1 MGLFGLSG
9 IVEPESLG
17 FRYNIAMKKLSKQG
31 VIGLTV
37 FVLGLLFIVLGL
49 LQGDYAEI
57 LRKAILI
64 CYECIGIG

>member
-1 MGLFGLSG
+1 VIVGDYVGITASEGLR
-9 IVEPESLG
+9 
-17 FRYNIAMKKLSKQG
+17 FRYNIAMKKLSRQG

-37 FVLGLLFIVLGL
+37 FMLGLLFIVLGL